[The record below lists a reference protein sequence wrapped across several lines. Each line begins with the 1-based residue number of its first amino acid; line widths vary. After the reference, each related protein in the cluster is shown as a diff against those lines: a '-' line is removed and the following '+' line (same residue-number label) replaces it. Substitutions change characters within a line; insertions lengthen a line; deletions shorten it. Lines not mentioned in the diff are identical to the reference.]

1 MCRRCRGLKGTCW
14 GRTPKTWAWQ
24 ACWLKS
30 RGHEWL
36 ASKQLREM
44 QLASVSVRFGA
55 LGPPR
60 CVRMPASS
68 QGDSGDHL
76 QLRQRVMEY
85 VEEREEEY
93 KFFM

>member
-1 MCRRCRGLKGTCW
+1 MKVTCW

-36 ASKQLREM
+36 ASKQLGEV
-44 QLASVSVRFGA
+44 QLASARVRFGA
-55 LGPPR
+55 LGPTPLLP
-60 CVRMPASS
+60 MPGPP
-68 QGDSGDHL
+68 QGNGGDHL
-76 QLRQRVMEY
+76 QLRQRVMDY